1 MKQIRKSEEQVPEPV
16 TAPKPANETSAL
28 KLRIE
33 ELEPRLAPQ
42 STGAIVD

>member
-1 MKQIRKSEEQVPEPV
+1 MKQIPKSEEQVPEPV
-16 TAPKPANETSAL
+16 AAPKPAEVARSL

-42 STGAIVD
+42 STTTILD

>member
-1 MKQIRKSEEQVPEPV
+1 MKRTHKSAERELTT
-16 TAPKPANETSAL
+16 TAAIKPTEETSSI

-42 STGAIVD
+42 STVAILD

>member
-1 MKQIRKSEEQVPEPV
+1 MKKTLKSQERELTLTAAPRPKEENPG
-16 TAPKPANETSAL
+16 L

-42 STGAIVD
+42 STTSILD